1 MELRNRLSVAVATA
15 IGRSKRTRF
24 DTHPC
29 RLEHDPDAYWDP
41 STKTIKNGCVETLSC
56 YRYVN
61 GSTTVA
67 DPNATVSPR
76 VVPLARLRSAA
87 PVPDRADQDGQYS
100 RILPR
105 ADAGQGSERHP
116 GQQPGLLISGSGSV
130 SPSAAF
136 TTVTLLVR

>member
-76 VVPLARLRSAA
+76 VVPLPVFDPQLQFQTGQIRMVNILGFFLEPMQDKDLRGILVNNQGCSLAGA
-87 PVPDRADQDGQYS
+87 EAS
-100 RILPR
+100 RHQRRSRP
-105 ADAGQGSERHP
+105 
-116 GQQPGLLISGSGSV
+116 
-130 SPSAAF
+130 
-136 TTVTLLVR
+136 